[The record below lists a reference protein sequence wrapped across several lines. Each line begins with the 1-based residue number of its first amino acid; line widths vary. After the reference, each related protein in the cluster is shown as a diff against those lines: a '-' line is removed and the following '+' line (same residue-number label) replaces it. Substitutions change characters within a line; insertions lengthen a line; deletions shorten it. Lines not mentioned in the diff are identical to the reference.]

1 MQKILDE
8 AEMSANVIAD
18 YTEFF
23 HLDQPDTEL
32 FLAALMLN
40 LRTIRASSQPMR
52 RVTDA
57 VPEKANADV
66 KKSTK
71 KNKGTKPVKK
81 APVEESTV
89 DLVPTCNG
97 TYSLDEKSPCAT
109 CEGEERE
116 KCLKKITTE
125 VEKKHERVKD
135 KFGFDVDANTGKINV
150 LLMTGEYTKK
160 EIIEK
165 IGCAEGSL
173 GVHFGNLRKRG
184 FRLTENSK
192 NQWKLVKPKRK

>member
-1 MQKILDE
+1 MQKILDA

-18 YTEFF
+18 STEFF

-32 FLAALMLN
+32 FLAALLLN

-81 APVEESTV
+81 ATPEESAV

-97 TYSLDEKSPCAT
+97 TYSLDKGSPCET

-125 VEKKHERVKD
+125 VEKKRERVKD
-135 KFGFDVDANTGKINV
+135 KFGFDVDANTGKMNV
-150 LLMTGEYTKK
+150 MLMTGEYTKK
-160 EIIEK
+160 QIIEA

-173 GVHFGNLRKRG
+173 GVHFGNLRKKG